1 MAIVTVQN
9 TRYTVNPLYQW
20 DLNQILEIRGLSL
33 ASTPEIH
40 FTNDIMVRAIR
51 RFATMDAAGVIRV
64 EVPNAMLQ
72 TTAAIKALVCIRE
85 GEVFKTYHEIRI
97 PVKARQCPADYTI
110 TDEDDIYSFLALENL
125 VYDSV
130 SEMKE
135 SNAAATSAAK
145 QAVNT
150 ATNAQNVATAAAAT
164 ADGIAATANNAQSIA
179 TNAQNVANT
188 KATVTKIETAL
199 TANWIGDAAPYT
211 QTVAVD
217 GILETDTPHIS
228 PAYSDTLETA
238 IAQKEAWSM
247 VSKAVTGGGTVTFT
261 CFEDVPSVEIPIVIE
276 VIR

>member
-1 MAIVTVQN
+1 MANVKVEKN
-9 TRYTVNPLYQW
+9 RYTVDTLYQW
-20 DLNQILEIRGLSL
+20 DLNQVLEIYGLSL
-33 ASTPEIH
+33 PAVPEIH
-40 FTNDIMVRAIR
+40 FTNDAMVRAVR
-51 RFATMDAAGVIRV
+51 RFATMDAAGVIRA

-97 PVKARQCPADYTI
+97 PVKARVKPADYTI

-125 VYDSV
+125 VYDTVVKMEASTV
-130 SEMKE
+130 
-135 SNAAATSAAK
+135 AAETAAQ
-145 QAVNT
+145 QAANI
-150 ATNAQNVATAAAAT
+150 ATNAQTVATAAAAT
-164 ADGIAATANNAQSIA
+164 ANSIAATANNAQTIA

-188 KATVTKIETAL
+188 KATVVKFTGAL
-199 TANWIGDAAPYT
+199 TANWIGNAAPYT

-238 IAQKEAWSM
+238 VAQKEAWSM
-247 VSKAVTGGGTVTFT
+247 VSKAVTGEGVITFT
-261 CFEDVPSVEIPIVIE
+261 CFEDVPSVKIPIMIE

>member
-9 TRYTVNPLYQW
+9 TRYTVDPLYQW

-97 PVKARQCPADYTI
+97 PVKARQKPADYTI

-130 SEMKE
+130 TEMKA
-135 SNAAATSAAK
+135 SNAAAATAAQ

-150 ATNAQNVATAAAAT
+150 ASNAQTVANAAAT
-164 ADGIAATANNAQSIA
+164 TANGIAATAENAQTIA
-179 TNAQNVANT
+179 TNAQNIANA
-188 KATVTKIETAL
+188 KGAVIKVETVL

-211 QTVAVD
+211 QTVEID
-217 GILETDTPHIS
+217 GILESDTPHIS
-228 PAYSDTLETA
+228 PIYADTLETA
-238 IAQKEAWSM
+238 VAQKEAWSM
-247 VSKAVTGGGTVTFT
+247 VSKAVTGDGTVTFT
-261 CFEDVPSVEIPIVIE
+261 CFEDVPGVEIPILIE
-276 VIR
+276 VVR